1 MEQALALAVMIADKS
16 EGTSKIEFSKRFDL
30 QNINELAP
38 FTAQYRHAGVTY
50 ENTFEDHGVIKSI
63 EEL

>member
-1 MEQALALAVMIADKS
+1 MTVDKAVDRSKS
-16 EGTSKIEFSKRFDL
+16 EFLRRFDL